1 MKRVFG
7 LETEYGITLSGAESV
22 DVVAESIELV
32 RRYTEHGALMKW
44 DYELEDPHLDARGF
58 RARELLQDTDESAYY
73 EIDKNRPLSFEE
85 IKSDLVL
92 SNGARFYNDHAHP
105 EYSTPECTTLRQIV
119 SQDKAGERILAEC
132 ARRRNQK
139 LPPGYEV
146 RLYKNNTDF
155 VGHSYGCHDNYLMRR
170 DIAWDRIVAGV
181 LPFLV
186 TRQIF
191 AGAGKMG
198 VEAES
203 ASGEPDVFQ
212 ISQRA
217 DFFSVLVSIDTMN
230 RRPLV
235 NTRDEPHADASRY
248 RRFHVILGDS
258 NMSQWATAM
267 KIGATSLVLDL
278 IERGKAPQLE
288 IAQPINANKSI
299 SRDQTYD
306 WIIELKDGRKI
317 SAIDVQ
323 RIYLKAAAAIDDGTD
338 EDRQWILREWENVLN
353 DLERDVMLT
362 RDRVD
367 WAAKKFLLNALQQ
380 EEKLSWR
387 DPWLQSIDLEYHN
400 LDFERGLYYELARQG
415 AVRRV
420 VPEDEIKTSIFNP
433 PETTR
438 AFFRG
443 RSVARFNNEISSIQ
457 WDEIVFEN
465 QSQLRRIVL
474 PEAAADARLSALN
487 HAARNGKD
495 FSEFMSAVAQ
505 IDYWKTARVS
515 TDHPRTRKIAIGN
528 SKSIKSLPLDRAR
541 RFARDIVADA
551 IDAFDFVADASR
563 DAGEQFIGK
572 PHPICSHAI
581 LTFDDTEH
589 DRVFVSPLIAHH
601 ADGADR
607 QQDGERLPD
616 AVIPIGRFH
625 LAHDDRVRFAQDRQ
639 SLRRDFTQDANGE
652 TGSRERLTVNNLF
665 RQTELQTGLAHF
677 IFEKLAN
684 RFDQL
689 EVHFLG

>member
-7 LETEYGITLSGAESV
+7 LETEYGITVNGAENV

-32 RRYTEHGALMKW
+32 RHYTEHGALMKW

-58 RARELLQDTDESAYY
+58 RAQQLLQDTDESAYY

-119 SQDKAGERILAEC
+119 AQDKAGERILGEC

-139 LPPGYEV
+139 LDGGQEI

-170 DIAWDRIVAGV
+170 DIPWDRIVSGI
-181 LPFLV
+181 LPFLI

-198 VEAES
+198 IEAEGT
-203 ASGEPDVFQ
+203 ASQPGVYQ

-235 NTRDEPHADASRY
+235 NTRDEPHADANRY
-248 RRFHVILGDS
+248 RRFHVIMGDS
-258 NMSQWATAM
+258 NMSGWATAM
-267 KIGATSLVLDL
+267 KIGTTSLVLDL
-278 IERGKAPQLE
+278 IERSKTPQLE
-288 IAQPINANKSI
+288 IAQPLDANRSI

-323 RIYLKAAAAIDDGTD
+323 RIYLRAAAKIDDGD
-338 EDRQWILREWENVLN
+338 QDQDRQLILREWENVLN
-353 DLERDVMLT
+353 DLERDPMTT

-367 WAAKKFLLNALQQ
+367 WAAKKFLLNALQE
-380 EEKLSWR
+380 EEKLSWN

-400 LDFERGLYYELARQG
+400 VDLERGLYYELARQG
-415 AVRRV
+415 SMRRIV
-420 VPEDEIKTSIFNP
+420 SEDEIKMAIFTP

-443 RSVARFNNEISSIQ
+443 RAVARFNDEITSIQ
-457 WDEIVFEN
+457 WDEMVFAN
-465 QSQLRRIVL
+465 GAHSRRVAL
-474 PEAAADARLSALN
+474 PEASLDARLDALN
-487 HAARNGKD
+487 CAARNGKD
-495 FSEFMSAVAQ
+495 FGEFIRAVGE
-505 IDYWKTARVS
+505 
-515 TDHPRTRKIAIGN
+515 IA
-528 SKSIKSLPLDRAR
+528 
-541 RFARDIVADA
+541 
-551 IDAFDFVADASR
+551 
-563 DAGEQFIGK
+563 
-572 PHPICSHAI
+572 
-581 LTFDDTEH
+581 
-589 DRVFVSPLIAHH
+589 
-601 ADGADR
+601 
-607 QQDGERLPD
+607 
-616 AVIPIGRFH
+616 
-625 LAHDDRVRFAQDRQ
+625 
-639 SLRRDFTQDANGE
+639 
-652 TGSRERLTVNNLF
+652 
-665 RQTELQTGLAHF
+665 
-677 IFEKLAN
+677 
-684 RFDQL
+684 
-689 EVHFLG
+689 

>member
-7 LETEYGITLSGAESV
+7 LETEYGITVNGAEIV

-44 DYELEDPHLDARGF
+44 DYELEDPHLDVRGF

-119 SQDKAGERILAEC
+119 AQDKAGERILAEC
-132 ARRRNQK
+132 ARRRNLK
-139 LPPGYEV
+139 LPPANEV

-155 VGHSYGCHDNYLMRR
+155 VGHSYGCHDNYLVSRE
-170 DIAWDRIVAGV
+170 IAWDRIVAGI
-181 LPFLV
+181 LPFLI

-198 VEAES
+198 IEAES
-203 ASGEPDVFQ
+203 ASGAPGIFQ

-230 RRPLV
+230 RRPLI
-235 NTRDEPHADASRY
+235 NTRDEPHVDASRY

-258 NMSQWATAM
+258 NMSEWATAM
-267 KIGATSLVLDL
+267 KIGTTALVLDL

-288 IAQPINANKSI
+288 IAQPVDANKSI

-323 RIYLKAAAAIDDGTD
+323 RIYLKAAARVNEGAD
-338 EDRQWILREWENVLN
+338 EDREWILCEWESVLN
-353 DLERDVMLT
+353 DLERDLMLT
-362 RDRVD
+362 RNRID
-367 WAAKKFLLNALQQ
+367 WVGKKFLLNALQE
-380 EEKLSWR
+380 EEKLSWTH
-387 DPWLQSIDLEYHN
+387 PWLQSIDLEYHN
-400 LDFERGLYYELARQG
+400 VDLERGMYYELVRQG
-415 AVRRV
+415 VMRRV
-420 VPEDEIKTSIFNP
+420 VTEDEIKMSIFSP

-443 RSVARFNNEISSIQ
+443 RSVARFNDEISSIQ
-457 WDEIVFEN
+457 WDEIVFAN
-465 QSQLRRIVL
+465 QFQIHRVVL
-474 PEAAADARLSALN
+474 PEAASDARLDALN

-495 FSEFMSAVAQ
+495 FAEFIRAVG
-505 IDYWKTARVS
+505 D
-515 TDHPRTRKIAIGN
+515 IG
-528 SKSIKSLPLDRAR
+528 
-541 RFARDIVADA
+541 
-551 IDAFDFVADASR
+551 
-563 DAGEQFIGK
+563 
-572 PHPICSHAI
+572 
-581 LTFDDTEH
+581 
-589 DRVFVSPLIAHH
+589 
-601 ADGADR
+601 
-607 QQDGERLPD
+607 
-616 AVIPIGRFH
+616 
-625 LAHDDRVRFAQDRQ
+625 
-639 SLRRDFTQDANGE
+639 
-652 TGSRERLTVNNLF
+652 
-665 RQTELQTGLAHF
+665 
-677 IFEKLAN
+677 
-684 RFDQL
+684 
-689 EVHFLG
+689 

>member
-7 LETEYGITLSGAESV
+7 LETEYGITLSGAETV

-32 RRYTEHGALMKW
+32 RHYTDHGALMKW

-105 EYSTPECTTLRQIV
+105 EYSTPECSMLRQV
-119 SQDKAGERILAEC
+119 VAQDKAGERILAEC
-132 ARRRNQK
+132 ARRRNAK
-139 LPPGYEV
+139 LPPGCEV

-170 DIAWDRIVAGV
+170 DVPWDRIVSGI
-181 LPFLV
+181 LPFLI

-198 VEAES
+198 IEAEGT
-203 ASGEPDVFQ
+203 ASQPGVYQ

-235 NTRDEPHADASRY
+235 NTRDEPHADANRY
-248 RRFHVILGDS
+248 RRLHVIMGDS
-258 NMSQWATAM
+258 NMSGWATAM
-267 KIGATSLVLDL
+267 KIGTTSLVLDL
-278 IERGKAPQLE
+278 IERSKTPQLE
-288 IAQPINANKSI
+288 IAQPLDANRSI

-323 RIYLKAAAAIDDGTD
+323 RIYLRAAAKIDDGD
-338 EDRQWILREWENVLN
+338 QDQDRQLILREWENVLN
-353 DLERDVMLT
+353 DLERDVMVT

-367 WAAKKFLLNALQQ
+367 WAAKKFLLNALQE
-380 EEKLSWR
+380 EEKLSWN

-400 LDFERGLYYELARQG
+400 VDLERGLYYELARQG
-415 AVRRV
+415 SIRRIV
-420 VPEDEIKTSIFNP
+420 SEDEIKTAIFTP

-443 RSVARFNNEISSIQ
+443 RAVARFNNEITSIQ
-457 WDEIVFEN
+457 WDEIVFTN
-465 QSQLRRIVL
+465 GS
-474 PEAAADARLSALN
+474 LS
-487 HAARNGKD
+487 
-495 FSEFMSAVAQ
+495 
-505 IDYWKTARVS
+505 
-515 TDHPRTRKIAIGN
+515 
-528 SKSIKSLPLDRAR
+528 
-541 RFARDIVADA
+541 
-551 IDAFDFVADASR
+551 
-563 DAGEQFIGK
+563 
-572 PHPICSHAI
+572 
-581 LTFDDTEH
+581 
-589 DRVFVSPLIAHH
+589 
-601 ADGADR
+601 
-607 QQDGERLPD
+607 
-616 AVIPIGRFH
+616 
-625 LAHDDRVRFAQDRQ
+625 
-639 SLRRDFTQDANGE
+639 
-652 TGSRERLTVNNLF
+652 
-665 RQTELQTGLAHF
+665 
-677 IFEKLAN
+677 
-684 RFDQL
+684 
-689 EVHFLG
+689 

>member
-7 LETEYGITLSGAESV
+7 LETEYGITLSGADTV

-44 DYELEDPHLDARGF
+44 DYDLEDPHLDARGF
-58 RARELLQDTDESAYY
+58 RARELRQDTDESAYY
-73 EIDKNRPLSFEE
+73 EIDKRRPLSFEE

-119 SQDKAGERILAEC
+119 AQDKAGERILAEC

-139 LPPGYEV
+139 LPSGYEV

-155 VGHSYGCHDNYLMRR
+155 SGHSYGCHDNYLMRR
-170 DIAWDRIVAGV
+170 DIAWDQIVAGI

-198 VEAES
+198 VETES
-203 ASGEPDVFQ
+203 GQSEPGIYQ

-217 DFFSVLVSIDTMN
+217 DFFSVVVSIDTMN
-230 RRPLV
+230 RRPLI
-235 NTRDEPHADASRY
+235 NTRDEPHVDASRY

-258 NMSQWATAM
+258 NMSEWSTAM
-267 KIGATSLVLDL
+267 KIGTTALVLDL
-278 IERGKAPQLE
+278 IERGEAPQLE
-288 IAQPINANKSI
+288 IAQPVDANKSI

-323 RIYLKAAAAIDDGTD
+323 RIYLRAASRLGPLSNSQDVAAS
-338 EDRQWILREWENVLN
+338 EEERAWILREWENVLN
-353 DLERDVMLT
+353 DLERDAMSA

-367 WAAKKFLLNALQQ
+367 WAAKKFLLDALQE
-380 EEKLSWR
+380 EEKLSWS

-400 LDFERGLYYELARQG
+400 LDLDRGLYYEVLRKG
-415 AVRRV
+415 LMRRV
-420 VPEDEIKTSIFNP
+420 TTEDEIKSAIFNP

-443 RSVARFNNEISSIQ
+443 RAVARFNDEISSIQ
-457 WDEIVFEN
+457 WDEIVFAN
-465 QSQLRRIVL
+465 GAYSCRVAL
-474 PEAAADARLSALN
+474 PEAAMNPRLDALN

-495 FSEFMSAVAQ
+495 FSEFMSAIAQ
-505 IDYWKTARVS
+505 I
-515 TDHPRTRKIAIGN
+515 N
-528 SKSIKSLPLDRAR
+528 
-541 RFARDIVADA
+541 
-551 IDAFDFVADASR
+551 
-563 DAGEQFIGK
+563 
-572 PHPICSHAI
+572 
-581 LTFDDTEH
+581 
-589 DRVFVSPLIAHH
+589 
-601 ADGADR
+601 
-607 QQDGERLPD
+607 
-616 AVIPIGRFH
+616 
-625 LAHDDRVRFAQDRQ
+625 
-639 SLRRDFTQDANGE
+639 
-652 TGSRERLTVNNLF
+652 
-665 RQTELQTGLAHF
+665 
-677 IFEKLAN
+677 
-684 RFDQL
+684 
-689 EVHFLG
+689 

>member
-7 LETEYGITLSGAESV
+7 LETEYGITLSGADTV

-44 DYELEDPHLDARGF
+44 DYDLEDPHLDARGF
-58 RARELLQDTDESAYY
+58 RARELRQDTDESAYY
-73 EIDKNRPLSFEE
+73 EIDKRRPLSFEE

-119 SQDKAGERILAEC
+119 AQDKAGERILAEC

-139 LPPGYEV
+139 LPSGYEV

-155 VGHSYGCHDNYLMRR
+155 SGHSYGCHDNYLMRR
-170 DIAWDRIVAGV
+170 DIAWDQIVAGI

-198 VEAES
+198 VETES
-203 ASGEPDVFQ
+203 GQSEPGIYQ

-217 DFFSVLVSIDTMN
+217 DFFSVVVSIDTMN
-230 RRPLV
+230 RRPLI
-235 NTRDEPHADASRY
+235 NTRDEPHVDASRY

-258 NMSQWATAM
+258 NMSEWSTAM
-267 KIGATSLVLDL
+267 KIGTTALVLDL
-278 IERGKAPQLE
+278 IERGEAPQLE
-288 IAQPINANKSI
+288 IAQPVDANKSI

-323 RIYLKAAAAIDDGTD
+323 RIYLRAASRLGPLSNSQDVAAS
-338 EDRQWILREWENVLN
+338 EEERAWILREWENVLN
-353 DLERDVMLT
+353 DLERDAMSA

-367 WAAKKFLLNALQQ
+367 WAAKKFLLDALQE
-380 EEKLSWR
+380 EEKLSWS

-400 LDFERGLYYELARQG
+400 LDLDRGLYYEVLRKG
-415 AVRRV
+415 LMRRV
-420 VPEDEIKTSIFNP
+420 TTEDEIKSAIFNP

-443 RSVARFNNEISSIQ
+443 RAVARFNDGISSIQ
-457 WDEIVFEN
+457 WDEIVFAN
-465 QSQLRRIVL
+465 GAYSCRVAL
-474 PEAAADARLSALN
+474 PEAALNPRLDALN

-495 FSEFMSAVAQ
+495 FSEFISTIAQ
-505 IDYWKTARVS
+505 ID
-515 TDHPRTRKIAIGN
+515 
-528 SKSIKSLPLDRAR
+528 
-541 RFARDIVADA
+541 
-551 IDAFDFVADASR
+551 
-563 DAGEQFIGK
+563 
-572 PHPICSHAI
+572 
-581 LTFDDTEH
+581 
-589 DRVFVSPLIAHH
+589 
-601 ADGADR
+601 
-607 QQDGERLPD
+607 
-616 AVIPIGRFH
+616 
-625 LAHDDRVRFAQDRQ
+625 
-639 SLRRDFTQDANGE
+639 
-652 TGSRERLTVNNLF
+652 
-665 RQTELQTGLAHF
+665 
-677 IFEKLAN
+677 
-684 RFDQL
+684 
-689 EVHFLG
+689 